1 MNFQNYLTALNKF
14 NEDKARILK
23 NIKTLDEEIEFK
35 LSMADNLSKS
45 LQELKAII
53 GKIGGSNV

>member
-1 MNFQNYLTALNKF
+1 MNFQNYITALHKF

-35 LSMADNLSKS
+35 LSMANQLSES

-53 GKIGGSNV
+53 GKIGGNNV

>member
-1 MNFQNYLTALNKF
+1 MNFQNYLTALHKF

-35 LSMADNLSKS
+35 LSMANQLSES

-53 GKIGGSNV
+53 GKIGGNNV